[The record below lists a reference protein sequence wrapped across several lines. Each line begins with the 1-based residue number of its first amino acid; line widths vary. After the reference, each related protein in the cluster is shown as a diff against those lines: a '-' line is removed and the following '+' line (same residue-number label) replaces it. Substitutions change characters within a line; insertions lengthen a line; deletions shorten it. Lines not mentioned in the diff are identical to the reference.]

1 MTGFCHDLYSAG
13 NVIIREIETG
23 QVNNLAFSFF
33 PSGAELNV
41 YFFKE
46 LYIRQ
51 TRKENGTHII
61 NTFSWES
68 GGNGKKR
75 KNIENE
81 TQVHFNEITIK
92 KQKNVDEDQ

>member
-1 MTGFCHDLYSAG
+1 MLLLE
-13 NVIIREIETG
+13 RLK
-23 QVNNLAFSFF
+23 QVKSTISLFLFF

-68 GGNGKKR
+68 GGNGKKKR
-75 KNIENE
+75 KYR
-81 TQVHFNEITIK
+81 K
-92 KQKNVDEDQ
+92 